1 VGAEG
6 SDGSE
11 KNQLHGGVWRPEGAP
26 AFIPLSNNVA
36 VSDLQ
41 QQPTQRIAQRLD
53 VEYW

>member
-6 SDGSE
+6 SDSSE

-26 AFIPLSNNVA
+26 GFIPLSNNVA

-53 VEYW
+53 EEYW